1 MNTNTLQHR
10 HTAAKVLPG
19 LIAAALL
26 WPLAVSAEGAS
37 GADHQNAGNR
47 ARMVAFL
54 NTTTPFGL
62 GPFNQQQIAAQQ
74 LVDATGQPIRWLT
87 LGSADEPLWTQ
98 DIFSIPS
105 RLGDLT
111 PVLAVDGH
119 QLTPSEWWT
128 ARGHAQTT
136 CLPRGTRYRF
146 SFRGLVPDGVYTIWH
161 FTDTGAGALASHPP
175 ADINNVFMASDDGS
189 AEVSVLGTPGPA
201 TLGGVRPACT
211 LTGSSEEFFV
221 VLYHI
226 DGLTCG
232 PLPCDSPANPNRPAH
247 PSEVGHLFFRR

>member
-1 MNTNTLQHR
+1 MDTGTK
-10 HTAAKVLPG
+10 HTTRKSLPY

-26 WPLAVSAEGAS
+26 CPLATLAAGAS
-37 GADHQNAGNR
+37 SADHQDAGHR

-54 NTTTPFGL
+54 NTTTPLGL
-62 GPFNQQQIAAQQ
+62 GPFNQQQIAGQA
-74 LVDATGQPIRWLT
+74 LVDATGQSIRWLT

-111 PVLAVDGH
+111 PVLAPDGH

-128 ARGHAQTT
+128 ARGTAQAT
-136 CLPRGTRYRF
+136 CVPRGTRYHF

-161 FTDTGAGALASHPP
+161 FTDTSAGALASHPP
-175 ADINNVFMASDDGS
+175 ADINNVFMTNHDGS

-226 DGLTCG
+226 DGKYCG
-232 PLPCDSPANPNRPAH
+232 PLPCDSPANPDRPEH